1 MIDWLYPYLI
11 LTGATILGVMLY
23 LWRRAKRASQL
34 SLELIRL
41 NEKLNFD
48 TVALLRAAWPLLSKA
63 GLEGMSWQLDW
74 FGAPLEERHGNPGA
88 AITRRSLE
96 AGAIHL
102 NIAFHHAHARGEARF
117 FSESVEE
124 TFLMLLRTGLW
135 IKAGTLNAT
144 FAQMSRLTLFL
155 QHDMKNIAQYIQLT
169 ADQLQALPV
178 EQEGRLMERLRLS
191 MPLIRQRA
199 DRVVRTL
206 MLREPPSGAARDFA
220 LHEEITR
227 LCRLYALPVKISGAA
242 HVCIPENALDAIL
255 DNLLK
260 NYGDIAQ
267 RKAIAPDIHVSITE
281 APPFIETTFEDWR
294 SGPVPHHERLFEPF
308 WSSDANGLG
317 IGLYQAR
324 ELARSTGG
332 ELVAETDT
340 EGRLRFRL
348 RLPSFLAPPEAV

>member
-23 LWRRAKRASQL
+23 LWRHARRAHRIN
-34 SLELIRL
+34 LELIRL
-41 NEKLNFD
+41 NEKLGFD
-48 TVALLRAAWPLLSKA
+48 TVALLRAAWPLLSRA
-63 GLEGMSWQLDW
+63 GLEGLSWKLDW
-74 FGAPLEERHGNPGA
+74 FGTPLEEHYGGA
-88 AITRRSLE
+88 GTSVTRRSLE
-96 AGAIHL
+96 AGAMRLDIT
-102 NIAFHHAHARGEARF
+102 FHHVRARGEARF

-178 EQEGRLMERLRLS
+178 EQESRLMERLRQS

-220 LHEEITR
+220 LHEEIAR
-227 LCRLYALPVKISGAA
+227 LCRLYALPVEISGVA
-242 HVCIPENALDAIL
+242 HVFAPENTLDAIL

-267 RKAIAPDIHVSITE
+267 HKAAAPDLCITIAR
-281 APPFIETTFEDWR
+281 APPFTEATFEDR
-294 SGPVPHHERLFEPF
+294 RGDPVPHHERLFEPF

-324 ELARSTGG
+324 ELSRSIGG
-332 ELVAETDT
+332 ELTAETGA

-348 RLPSFLAPPEAV
+348 RLPATPGPADAV